1 MTTAQLA
8 TAQLYDTIRR
18 ELYATGGG
26 WRVRVSETWG
36 GDLGDCVWL
45 VSVESSLLP
54 HGRATVHWHTPEDA
68 LAAFRTE
75 VLSQFEC
82 EVAA

>member
-1 MTTAQLA
+1 MTNR
-8 TAQLYDTIRR
+8 QLYETICR

-36 GDLGDCVWL
+36 GNLGDCVWL
-45 VSVESSLLP
+45 VSVESHKLP
-54 HGRATVHWHTPEDA
+54 RGRATVHGQTPEDA
-68 LAAFRTE
+68 LLSFRSE
-75 VLSQFEC
+75 ILAQFEC